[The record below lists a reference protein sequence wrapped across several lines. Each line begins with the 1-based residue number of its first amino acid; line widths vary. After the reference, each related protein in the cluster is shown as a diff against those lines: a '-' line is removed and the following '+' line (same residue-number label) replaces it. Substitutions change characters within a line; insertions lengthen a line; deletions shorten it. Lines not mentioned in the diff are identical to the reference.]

1 MSTTA
6 APNLTHVSDHYDPDE
21 VLPRNSPC
29 LQPIRPKLHL
39 SPSPEPV
46 VPDPTVS
53 PPPSFGT
60 KKSNRRMKVKPSQ
73 GDAVLVKSLDGGR
86 QPEIAIEAG
95 RHPLPSDTEGED
107 HPCSSDSD
115 SDSSSDGGIVPR
127 ALHIGGRRGKGKG
140 NGGGRARG
148 WEVDVDMGVGVSVD
162 VDLDVDVKDRVRKD
176 GPERKGLPSDPVGDT
191 AMGGLGLDFKSLA
204 AGALGLMVDDPTA
217 QPELV
222 TAESTTRVI
231 DKFDVPEKIRLGLV
245 PPAKTTKREE
255 HGRDGWSLPVTAL
268 SPFSPRSI
276 CSPQEQVAILAH
288 PRMEM
293 RSPPSGISP
302 SSHSEGLPPIQLLGS
317 PRSETNGQTGQTSLP
332 SLKSTLGDIN
342 QLAQNATKEQSRG
355 SQSTFPQSP
364 PGTLPRLPMMHA
376 SPPVSPADPF
386 RSANP
391 NPYYYQM
398 SSLHRSPVDYTSSA
412 TETPGSDHS
421 VASSTPATSASIAD
435 RMSIDGLTNHQG
447 TYVCKFDGCSAA
459 PFQTQYLLNSH
470 ANVHSS
476 ARPHYCPMAGCP
488 RSEGGKG
495 FKRKNEMIR
504 HGLVHD
510 SPGYVCPFCP
520 DREHKYPRPDNLQRH
535 VRVHHVDKDK
545 DDPALRDV
553 LAQRPDG
560 PSRGRRRRGGP
571 N

>member
-21 VLPRNSPC
+21 VLPQNSPC

-39 SPSPEPV
+39 SPSPEPII
-46 VPDPTVS
+46 PDPTVS

-73 GDAVLVKSLDGGR
+73 GDAVLVGFLDGGR
-86 QPEIAIEAG
+86 QPEIAIIAG
-95 RHPLPSDTEGED
+95 RQPLPSDTEAED
-107 HPCSSDSD
+107 HYCSSDSD
-115 SDSSSDGGIVPR
+115 SDSSDGGAAPR

-140 NGGGRARG
+140 KGKGGGWGRG
-148 WEVDVDMGVGVSVD
+148 RGGVVDVDVD
-162 VDLDVDVKDRVRKD
+162 VDVDVEDRVRKD
-176 GPERKGLPSDPVGDT
+176 GPERKGLPSDPAGDT

-204 AGALGLMVDDPTA
+204 AGALGLMVDDPAA

-222 TAESTTRVI
+222 KVESMSLDVDKKEAE
-231 DKFDVPEKIRLGLV
+231 DKVPLGLA
-245 PPAKTTKREE
+245 PPANATKREE
-255 HGRDGWSLPVTAL
+255 HGRDGWPPPVTL
-268 SPFSPRSI
+268 PPFSPRSI
-276 CSPQEQVAILAH
+276 CSPQEQGAILA
-288 PRMEM
+288 PPMMDM
-293 RSPPSGISP
+293 RSPPNGISP
-302 SSHSEGLPPIQLLGS
+302 SSHSEGLPPIQMLGS
-317 PRSETNGQTGQTSLP
+317 PRSETNGQTSLP

-342 QLAQNATKEQSRG
+342 QLTQNANKEQSRG
-355 SQSTFPQSP
+355 SHTSYPQSP
-364 PGTLPRLPMMHA
+364 PGTLPRLPIMHA

-386 RSANP
+386 RSVHS
-391 NPYYYQM
+391 YYYPT
-398 SSLHRSPVDYTSSA
+398 SSLHRSPVDYASSA

-476 ARPHYCPMAGCP
+476 ARPHYCPVAGCP